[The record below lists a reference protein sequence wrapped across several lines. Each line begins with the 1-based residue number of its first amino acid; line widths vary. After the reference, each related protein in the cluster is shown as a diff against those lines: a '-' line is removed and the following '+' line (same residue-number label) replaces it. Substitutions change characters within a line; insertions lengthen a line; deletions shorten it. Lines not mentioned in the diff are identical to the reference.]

1 MDARPFDFV
10 PVASPLHDAAALRR
24 SLEPYL
30 GALVALG
37 GREASPEAA
46 SGPGPL
52 AVVVGT
58 GGTEASVLRLR
69 ADREAAAPGE
79 PLLLVALPA
88 HNSLPAA
95 LEALARV
102 RQDGG
107 RGRIVPLRGPDDG
120 PGLAR
125 LAAALDDLRVRERLH
140 RARIGLV
147 GTPSDWLV
155 ASVPA
160 ASAVRETWGP
170 EVVPADLGPL
180 LEAPLRPASEA
191 AAGLAASFTSGAA
204 TVRETDAAGVTS
216 AASVLPALGALAARE
231 RLDAVAVRCFDLV
244 TERGTSGC
252 LALSALNDAGTVAA
266 CEGDL
271 ASAVAMLWVKELLG
285 TASWMA
291 NPSDADALTGQL
303 RLAHCT
309 VPRSLLSGWEL
320 RSHFESGLG
329 VALAGEIPPGPV
341 TLLRLGGR
349 RLDSVFL
356 AEGEA
361 LPTPRREDLCR
372 TQLDVRLEPGAVAE
386 LLERPLGNH
395 LVLVPGHVAA
405 RLRAYREWA
414 VGEEAGPRALGLNR

>member
-24 SLEPYL
+24 SLEPYFW
-30 GALVALG
+30 ALVGLG
-37 GREASPEAA
+37 GRETGPEAA
-46 SGPGPL
+46 SGAGPL
-52 AVVVGT
+52 AIVVGT
-58 GGTEASVLRLR
+58 GGTEAAVLRLR
-69 ADREAAAPGE
+69 EARQAAAPGE

-107 RGRIVPLRGPDDG
+107 RGRIVPLHGPDDG

-125 LAAALDDLRVRERLH
+125 LAAALDDLRVRETLH

-160 ASAVRETWGP
+160 AAAVRETWGP
-170 EVVPADLGPL
+170 EVVQAELGSL
-180 LEAPLRPASEA
+180 LEAPLRPPDEA
-191 AAGLAASFTSGAA
+191 ASGLASSFTSGAA
-204 TVRETDAAGVTS
+204 SVRETDEGGVKT
-216 AASVLPALGALAARE
+216 AASVLPALADLAARE

-252 LALSALNDAGTVAA
+252 LALSALNDSGTVAA

-291 NPSDADALTGQL
+291 NPSDADSVTGRL

-309 VPRSLLSGWEL
+309 VPRSLLSGWDL

-329 VALAGEIPPGPV
+329 VALAGALPPGPV
-341 TLLRLGGR
+341 TLLRLGGE
-349 RLDSVFL
+349 RLEAIFL

-372 TQLDVRLEPGAVAE
+372 TQLDVLLEPGALAE

-414 VGEEAGPRALGLNR
+414 VDGQTREA

>member
-1 MDARPFDFV
+1 MDARPCDFV

-30 GALVALG
+30 GALAGLG
-37 GREASPEAA
+37 GRESGSDAA
-46 SGPGPL
+46 SGSGPV

-58 GGTEASVLRLR
+58 GGTEAAVLGLR
-69 ADREAAAPGE
+69 DARQAAAPGE
-79 PLLLVALPA
+79 PLLLVAIPA

-107 RGRIVPLRGPDDG
+107 CGRIVQLRGPDDG

-125 LAAALDDLRVRERLH
+125 LAAALEDLRVRERLH

-147 GTPSDWLV
+147 GVPSDWLV

-160 ASAVRETWGP
+160 AAAVRETWGP
-170 EVVPADLGPL
+170 EVVPAELGPL
-180 LEAPLRPASEA
+180 LEAPLRPADEKA
-191 AAGLAASFTSGAA
+191 AVLAASFASAAA
-204 TVRETDAAGVTS
+204 TVRETDDAGVKMAS
-216 AASVLPALGALAARE
+216 SVLPALEGLVARE

-266 CEGDL
+266 FEGDL

-291 NPSDADALTGQL
+291 NPSDADAVTGRL

-309 VPRSLLSGWEL
+309 VPRALLAGWDL

-329 VALAGEIPPGPV
+329 VALAGELPPGPV

-349 RLDSVFL
+349 RLESVFL

-372 TQLDVRLEPGAVAE
+372 TQLDVLLEPGAVAE

-395 LVLVPGHVAA
+395 LVLVPGHVAL

-414 VGEEAGPRALGLNR
+414 VGGETLGG

>member
-30 GALVALG
+30 GALVGLG
-37 GREASPEAA
+37 GRETGPEAA
-46 SGPGPL
+46 SGPGPV

-58 GGTEASVLRLR
+58 GGTEAAVLRLR
-69 ADREAAAPGE
+69 EARQAVAPDE

-125 LAAALDDLRVRERLH
+125 VAAALEDLRVREQLH

-147 GTPSDWLV
+147 GVPSDWLV

-160 ASAVRETWGP
+160 AAAVRETWGP
-170 EVVPADLGPL
+170 EVVPAELGAL
-180 LEAPLRPASEA
+180 LDATLRPPDEA
-191 AAGLAASFTSGAA
+191 ASGLAASFTAGAA
-204 TVRETDAAGVTS
+204 TVRETDEAGVKT
-216 AASVLPALGALAARE
+216 AASVLPALEGLVARE
-231 RLDAVAVRCFDLV
+231 RFDAVAVRCFDLV

-252 LALSALNDAGTVAA
+252 LALSALNDSGTVAA

-271 ASAVAMLWVKELLG
+271 ATAVAMLWVKELLG

-291 NPSDADALTGQL
+291 NPSDADTVTGRL

-309 VPRSLLSGWEL
+309 VPRSLLSGWDL

-329 VALAGEIPPGPV
+329 VALAGELPPGPV

-349 RLDSVFL
+349 RLESVFL

-361 LPTPRREDLCR
+361 LATPRRDDLCR
-372 TQLDVRLEPGAVAE
+372 TQLDVLLEPGAVAE

-395 LVLVPGHVAA
+395 LVLVPGHVAL

-414 VGEEAGPRALGLNR
+414 VGGETDSRAAA

>member
-24 SLEPYL
+24 SLEPYV
-30 GALVALG
+30 GALVGLG
-37 GREASPEAA
+37 GREAGPEGA
-46 SGPGPL
+46 SSPGPL
-52 AVVVGT
+52 AIVVGT
-58 GGTEASVLRLR
+58 GGTEAAVLRLR
-69 ADREAAAPGE
+69 EARQVAAPDE

-125 LAAALDDLRVRERLH
+125 VAAALEDLRVREQLH

-147 GTPSDWLV
+147 GVPSDWLV
-155 ASVPA
+155 ASVPTA
-160 ASAVRETWGP
+160 AAVRETWGP
-170 EVVPADLGPL
+170 EVVPAELGAL
-180 LEAPLRPASEA
+180 LDAPLRPPDEA
-191 AAGLAASFTSGAA
+191 ASGLAASFTSGAA
-204 TVRETDAAGVTS
+204 TVRETDDAGVKT
-216 AASVLPALGALAARE
+216 AASVLPALEGLVARE

-291 NPSDADALTGQL
+291 NPSDADAVTGRL

-309 VPRSLLSGWEL
+309 VPRALTSGWDL

-329 VALAGEIPPGPV
+329 VALAGELPPGPV

-349 RLDSVFL
+349 RLESVFL

-372 TQLDVRLEPGAVAE
+372 TQLDVLLEPGAVAE

-395 LVLVPGHVAA
+395 LVLVPGHVAL

-414 VGEEAGPRALGLNR
+414 VGGETDSRAAA